1 MKAILIAVATLVTL
15 IIPVV
20 CAATPIRPGAYM
32 SGFIGVTVPND
43 TMVTT
48 DDFIANTTFNDR
60 VELNPGID
68 IGMTGGYD
76 FGYLRMEGELSYKHS
91 EMQEIIDR
99 SDNFRF
105 RNVDGNLAALAL
117 MFNSFVDLHNNSIL
131 TPYFGGGIG
140 FATLY
145 LSDTFG
151 TDTRGGIVSRDQL
164 YVNDSDSVFAYQV
177 GGGVEI
183 ALNRELSLDL
193 GYRYFG
199 TSTARFDSSFDQST
213 KLKFESHN
221 ATVGF
226 RLKF

>member
-1 MKAILIAVATLVTL
+1 MKVKLISVAAL
-15 IIPVV
+15 IIFMIPVV

-32 SGFIGVTVPND
+32 SGFLGVTVPND

-60 VELNPGID
+60 VELNPGIN

-76 FGYLRMEGELSYKHS
+76 FGYLRLEGELSYKHS
-91 EMQEIIDR
+91 EMKNITDQ
-99 SDNFRF
+99 SDNFSF

-117 MFNSFVDLHNNSIL
+117 MFNSFVDLHTNSIV
-131 TPYFGGGIG
+131 TPYVGGGIG

-151 TDTRGGIVSRDQL
+151 TDTRGGTLSRAQL
-164 YVNDSDSVFAYQV
+164 YENDSDSVFAYQV

-199 TSTARFDSSFDQST
+199 TSSARFDSSFDQNT
-213 KLKFESHN
+213 KLKYESHN

-226 RLKF
+226 RFKF

>member
-1 MKAILIAVATLVTL
+1 MKVKLISVAAL
-15 IIPVV
+15 IIFMIPVG

-32 SGFIGVTVPND
+32 SGFLGVTVPND

-60 VELNPGID
+60 VELNPGIN

-76 FGYLRMEGELSYKHS
+76 FGYLRLEGELSYKHS
-91 EMQEIIDR
+91 EMKNITDQ
-99 SDNFRF
+99 SDNFSF

-117 MFNSFVDLHNNSIL
+117 MFNSFVDLHTNSIV
-131 TPYFGGGIG
+131 TPYVGGGIG

-151 TDTRGGIVSRDQL
+151 TDTRGGTLSRAQL
-164 YVNDSDSVFAYQV
+164 YENDSDSVFAYQV

-199 TSTARFDSSFDQST
+199 TSSARFDSSFDKNT
-213 KLKFESHN
+213 KLKYESHN

-226 RLKF
+226 RFKF